1 MAEPGQ
7 AISNPVTGE
16 RIVFRRTSA
25 ETGGEVLEL
34 DLALRPGGV
43 IAGVPHRHPQIER
56 FQVTAGRLA
65 GWIAGDGPV
74 SATAGE
80 EVTVPAWRDHWLGN
94 GGIGTMRAQVTI
106 RPPGDMESL
115 MEISFALASGR
126 RPPGLG
132 RVAGALEVLRLLRDH
147 PVVPSPLPTRLHGAL
162 LALPAGLAPR
172 R

>member
-7 AISNPVTGE
+7 AIANPITGE
-16 RIVFRRTSA
+16 RIVFRRTTA
-25 ETGGEVLEL
+25 QTGGETLEL

-43 IAGVPHRHPQIER
+43 IAGVPHRHPQSEH

-65 GWIAGDGPV
+65 GWIAGEGPV
-74 SATAGE
+74 SAIAGE
-80 EVTVPAWRDHWLGN
+80 AIMVPAWRDHWLGN
-94 GGIGTMRAQVTI
+94 GGVGTMRAQVTM
-106 RPPGDMESL
+106 RPPGDMEAL
-115 MEISFALASGR
+115 LEISFALASGR

-132 RVAGALEVLRLLRDH
+132 RLGGAFEVLRLLRDH

-162 LALPAGLAPR
+162 LSLPAGLAPR